1 MRKLLLLLVCALV
14 SIGTRASISVW
25 PTSTNGVDGYGIYNW
40 DNPGEIA
47 AFLNGTYEGTVYN
60 GSAKDDNWVTDLLPL
75 VKAAETVKIGGSA
88 DSPKEPIGTTDLQAL
103 ELLTGVK
110 YLRLDNC
117 FPAEG
122 TDFSQIKI
130 GSSALLDATMPIGL
144 TKDQIKQA
152 NDALKATASGL
163 KTTSGITGTVTT
175 TTTHQYWYELNGQTL
190 EYTGA
195 DAAEGATITLTNYD
209 VEVPLTAAAGYPII
223 KYTNSKNNNK
233 SESATAN
240 DVISG
245 GKIIPEY
252 VPVALTEVD
261 NPSFSYNGTAY
272 PFNYGVDANGITTQD
287 IWNWG
292 GTPDPIPSGT
302 QLDVEHN
309 YSYTYKF
316 RRTDWGATEEDTYTY
331 NGEPL
336 IDPVDGHKY
345 ALIPN
350 LQSETHRYQFDITTS
365 EYKYTYTDLN
375 GATQNYPAEGVLSSP
390 DDDMKYTLQYTGQ
403 VGPLTMTTEVTKEL
417 TVDGST
423 IYVNE
428 AGTLSDADYMF
439 TNAQNT
445 NFKSSKNITV
455 MGEVNNTDLDYL
467 KADNFAS
474 AKLIDVSETT
484 KASGATYGTL
494 TSAATD
500 AALFLPRAVTKA
512 ELITLEAPNNNSR
525 TCAYVEKEDEDG
537 NRVMHVYANS
547 GSVANLAPVVDN
559 KTAIYFLKYYGENG
573 DTWAGA
579 NYTSGNEDF
588 RLGLGA
594 LHAISMDFT
603 NYQAYLMPD
612 FRHLTSDTHFL
623 TVAQNDAK
631 GTEAV
636 NFTLDTD
643 ASNYKYTD
651 DVWVVS
657 TYKAGDNVGKTYGKV
672 QAIDNEGNKTYQ
684 TLTTIGESAL
694 ITYIREEGKMEQAAP
709 FLSQE
714 QQNASRVIFV
724 TKDGVSMTESDI
736 ECISYMN
743 CNKLDFLD
751 ANVSDANLLAL
762 DNDNV
767 KYIAL
772 PDNSAAITATSP
784 DDFSFSKCAS
794 LLSVASYNTTTNT
807 YRVHSTKNLDEN
819 GDQIESVYVVTSLI
833 RPKPEKRSTG
843 NMANG
848 LDKVEFTGYFNNLD
862 IATPVNT
869 TNCGLHDAGSITV
882 ADFTNA
888 VFPDNHDMN
897 FNAAGWENLTSIN
910 LPTSNQMT
918 VIPANCLNNNQS
930 LTDLCIPYNYQVIE
944 DGALW
949 LTGVD
954 HLTTTDANGALV
966 DNGDKTWTLSA
977 NIKQLG
983 LPSESG
989 HVSVTV
995 FPQNL
1000 GVEEIYSLAV
1010 TTPLC
1015 YADVFPANSAYG
1027 WGGDDPLKPYCRDR
1041 YYNGG
1046 NKMEAWAVLHY
1057 PSQESYDKTAGA
1069 KQTSYDLMQK
1079 LYTDVNKEFTK
1090 KEQTGAVDANGK
1102 PIAWPT
1108 HYEGYRAY
1116 NQATAGLTWNDWT
1129 VNRESTT
1136 EGWIN
1141 GGEHIP
1147 DNNQPTGTQKNDYDF
1162 TGYEGWHQI
1171 VLSMA
1176 TYVEPAEKIDKEGE
1190 IVREYVE
1197 AGWFTFC
1204 IPFNMSNK
1212 QVLEMLG
1219 VPKSE
1224 GNVVCKLYAADGTLL
1239 EDNVESPIMPDI
1251 RQLSSVTREKGSG
1264 SNNNKVTLRLTQNLY
1279 GRTTE
1284 GYTDYLEIT
1293 HNENSETHKYVT
1305 AEPSNASSNI
1315 DDRLCLIGG
1324 RPYVIKAY
1332 RRKQIVDGKDIYAI
1346 KGQNIAKAILTR
1358 YADQFGIESSIVD
1371 NTKYESYLSY
1381 EQLGP
1386 TTGEG
1391 ANLKTLRFAKPYE
1404 NHRVQAVRAGANSA
1418 YLTYEV
1424 NENNEVVTKKYYYTM
1439 IGQFWDQDLP
1449 HYSIYM
1455 AKGKWY
1461 RYDEPAWVNKYKWD
1475 AYKCVILA
1483 TQEIDNTKGFGYRD
1497 ESKSVYPEPEEGT
1510 TDKLNDT
1517 FSLKFLDGR
1526 NDDDFDGN
1534 GTAAK
1539 YVFAFD
1545 DDGVMEFDE
1554 SGNEVTTIKELDGED
1569 LTIDATDCKIYNMSG
1584 QYVGSSLNGLGKG
1597 MYIVNGKKY
1606 VVK

>member
-1 MRKLLLLLVCALV
+1 MLCV
-14 SIGTRASISVW
+14 SIGAWASISVW

-40 DNPGEIA
+40 ENPGEIA
-47 AFLNGTYEGTVYN
+47 AFLNGTYDGTVYN
-60 GSAKDDNWVTDLLPL
+60 GNDADANWVTNLLPL
-75 VKAAETVKIGGSA
+75 VKAAETVKLGGNA
-88 DSPKEPIGTTDLQAL
+88 DQPKEPIGTADLQAL
-103 ELLTGVK
+103 EKLTKVK
-110 YLRLDNC
+110 YLRMDNC
-117 FPAEG
+117 FAEEG
-122 TDFSQIKI
+122 TDFSLIKI

-223 KYTNSKNNNK
+223 KYTNSKNNSK

-252 VPVALTEVD
+252 VPVALTEIATTLYT
-261 NPSFSYNGTAY
+261 YNGTTYDPANEWWLD
-272 PFNYGVDANGITTQD
+272 PDGTVNSPYGGPGLPAGTKLDGSTT
-287 IWNWG
+287 
-292 GTPDPIPSGT
+292 
-302 QLDVEHN
+302 

-316 RRTDWGATEEDTYTY
+316 RRTDWGATDEDTYTY

-428 AGTLSDADYMF
+428 AGTLSDADFMF

-455 MGEVNNTDLDYL
+455 LGEVNNTDLGYL
-467 KADNFAS
+467 GATNFAS

-500 AALFLPRAVTKA
+500 AALFLPKAVTKD
-512 ELITLEAPNNNSR
+512 ELITLEEPNFGSR
-525 TCAYVEKEDEDG
+525 TCAYVEKEDEEG

-547 GSVANLAPVVDN
+547 GSVANLAPIVDN
-559 KTAIYFLKYYGENG
+559 KTGIYFLKHYASDG
-573 DTWAGA
+573 DSFAGA
-579 NYTSGNEDF
+579 NNTAGNEDF

-594 LHAISMDFT
+594 LHAISMDFS
-603 NYQAYLMPD
+603 NYHASMMPD
-612 FRHLTSDTHFL
+612 FTHLTSDTHFL
-623 TVAQNDAK
+623 TVGQNTNQTVTTYD
-631 GTEAV
+631 
-636 NFTLDTD
+636 FTADVA
-643 ASNYKYTD
+643 ASNYKYGP

-657 TYKAGDNVGKTYGKV
+657 TYKSGDNVSKAYQGKSLE
-672 QAIDNEGNKTYQ
+672 A
-684 TLTTIGESAL
+684 IGETAL
-694 ITYIREEGKMEQAAP
+694 ITYIRVQDKMEQAAP
-709 FLSQE
+709 FLSDDQK
-714 QQNASRVIFV
+714 NASRVIFV

-843 NMANG
+843 NMATG

-910 LPTSNQMT
+910 LPTSDQMT

-1027 WGGDDPLKPYCRDR
+1027 WGGDDPSKPYSRER

-1090 KEQTGAVDANGK
+1090 KEQSGAVDANGNA
-1102 PIAWPT
+1102 IAWPT

-1141 GGEHIP
+1141 GGNGIP
-1147 DNNQPTGTQKNDYDF
+1147 DNDQPTGTLKNDYDF

-1176 TYVEPAEKIDKEGE
+1176 TYVEPAEKIEDGE
-1190 IVREYVE
+1190 IVRDYEE
-1197 AGWFTFC
+1197 AGLYTFC
-1204 IPFNMSNK
+1204 IPYNMTYE
-1212 QVLEMLG
+1212 QVVEWLG
-1219 VPKSE
+1219 VPKSTDKVINRLNGE
-1224 GNVVCKLYAADGTLL
+1224 QVN
-1239 EDNVESPIMPDI
+1239 ENIMPEI
-1251 RQLSSVTREKGSG
+1251 HQLLSVEREKGTG
-1264 SNNNKVTLRLTQNLY
+1264 GKNNVVTFKLTKNLY
-1279 GRTTE
+1279 NYYKKDEIYTYYLSIDNAGTVPNIEVVNAQPKNTE
-1284 GYTDYLEIT
+1284 IPGNPIT
-1293 HNENSETHKYVT
+1293 LK
-1305 AEPSNASSNI
+1305 A
-1315 DDRLCLIGG
+1315 G

-1332 RRKQIVDGKDIYAI
+1332 KRVNEVNGVDEFKIS
-1346 KGQNIAKAILTR
+1346 GQNIAKMIMTR
-1358 YADQFGIESSIVD
+1358 YADQFELKHSAVENG
-1371 NTKYESYLSY
+1371 LY
-1381 EQLGP
+1381 EQLGD
-1386 TTGEG
+1386 GD
-1391 ANLKTLRFAKPYE
+1391 LLTLRFAIPYE
-1404 NHRVQAVRAGANSA
+1404 GHKIQAMRAGGNSA
-1418 YLTYEV
+1418 YLDYTEDGK
-1424 NENNEVVTKKYYYTM
+1424 THKYYYTM
-1439 IGQFWDQDLP
+1439 VGQYWEQPLP
-1449 HYSIYM
+1449 LYSIYM
-1455 AKGKWY
+1455 ARGKWY
-1461 RYDEPAWVNKYKWD
+1461 RYTDKNKKYMWD
-1475 AYKCVILA
+1475 PYKCIIMA
-1483 TQEIDNTKGFGYRD
+1483 TKEQVKTEGDKHYGEGYRD
-1497 ESKSVYPEPEEGT
+1497 AELVKIPKITG
-1510 TDKLNDT
+1510 TDKLDGE
-1517 FSLKFLDGR
+1517 FKLGYLDGR
-1526 NDDDFDGN
+1526 DDDDFEN
-1534 GTAAK
+1534 FESSK
-1539 YVFAFD
+1539 YMFTFD
-1545 DDGVMEFDE
+1545 DDIVEIDDE
-1554 SGNEVTTIKELDGED
+1554 GNESTAIKQLDGVD
-1569 LTIDATDCKIYNMSG
+1569 LTIQPDNCKVYNMSG
-1584 QYVGSSLNGLGKG
+1584 QYVGNSLNGLGKG
-1597 MYIVNGKKY
+1597 MYIVNGKKF

>member
-25 PTSTNGVDGYGIYNW
+25 QTSTNGVDGYGIYNW
-40 DNPGEIA
+40 DNPGDIA
-47 AFLNGTYEGTVYN
+47 AFLNGDYQGTVYN
-60 GSAKDDNWVTDLLPL
+60 ENDADADWVTNLLPL
-75 VKAAETVKIGGSA
+75 VKTAETVKLGGNA
-88 DSPKEPIGTTDLQAL
+88 DQPKEPIGTADLQAL
-103 ELLTGVK
+103 EKLTNVK
-110 YLRLDNC
+110 YLRMDNC

-122 TDFSQIKI
+122 TDFSKIKI
-130 GSSALLDATMPIGL
+130 GSSALIDATMPIGL
-144 TKDQIKQA
+144 TKEQIEQA
-152 NDALKATASGL
+152 NNALKATATGL

-195 DAAEGATITLTNYD
+195 DAAEGATITLTDYD
-209 VEVPLTAAAGYPII
+209 VEVPLTAAAGYPVI

-252 VPVALTEVD
+252 VPVALTEID
-261 NPSFSYNGTAY
+261 KPSFSYNGKPY
-272 PFNYGVDANGITTQD
+272 PFNWGVDANGVTTQD
-287 IWNWG
+287 IWDWG
-292 GTPDPIPSGT
+292 GTPNPIPSGT

-316 RRTDWGATEEDTYTY
+316 RRTDWGATDEDTYTY
-331 NGEPL
+331 DGEPL

-390 DDDMKYTLQYTGQ
+390 DDDMKYTLQYTGE

-455 MGEVNNTDLDYL
+455 LGEVNNTDLDYL

-500 AALFLPRAVTKA
+500 AALFLPKAVTKD
-512 ELITLEAPNNNSR
+512 ELITLEEPNFGSR
-525 TCAYVEKEDEDG
+525 TCAYVEKEDEEG

-547 GSVANLAPVVDN
+547 GSVANLAPIVDN
-559 KTAIYFLKYYGENG
+559 KTGIYFLKHYASDG
-573 DTWAGA
+573 DSFAGA
-579 NYTSGNEDF
+579 NNTEGNEAF
-588 RLGLGA
+588 RLGLGD
-594 LHAISMDFT
+594 LHAISMDFS
-603 NYQAYLMPD
+603 NYHASMMPD
-612 FRHLTSDTHFL
+612 FTHLTSDTHFL
-623 TVAQNDAK
+623 TVGQNTNQTVTTYD
-631 GTEAV
+631 
-636 NFTLDTD
+636 FTADVA
-643 ASNYKYTD
+643 ASNYKYGP

-657 TYKAGDNVGKTYGKV
+657 TYKSGDNVSKAYQGKSLE
-672 QAIDNEGNKTYQ
+672 A
-684 TLTTIGESAL
+684 IGETAL
-694 ITYIREEGKMEQAAP
+694 ITYIRVEDKMEQAAP
-709 FLSQE
+709 FLSDD

-897 FNAAGWENLTSIN
+897 FNAAGWGKLTSIN
-910 LPTSNQMT
+910 LPTSDQMT
-918 VIPANCLNNNQS
+918 VIPANCLNNNS
-930 LTDLCIPYNYQVIE
+930 NLTYLCVPYNYEYIE
-944 DGALW
+944 DGAFW
-949 LTGVD
+949 LTGLG
-954 HLTTTDANGALV
+954 HITTTDAAGAEV
-966 DNGDKTWTLSA
+966 DNGPHTWTISA
-977 NIKQLG
+977 NVKCLG
-983 LPSESG
+983 TERENYNG
-989 HVSVTV
+989 EVVNTV
-995 FPQNL
+995 FPQNV
-1000 GVEEIYSLAV
+1000 GVEDIYCLAV
-1010 TTPLC
+1010 RVPKC
-1015 YADVFPANSAYG
+1015 YANVFPQNASYG
-1027 WGGDDPLKPYCRDR
+1027 WGGWDSKQPYCRDR

-1046 NKMEAWAVLHY
+1046 KQSEAWAVLHY
-1057 PSQESYDKTAGA
+1057 PSLETFNTSAGDKEDSYDDMK
-1069 KQTSYDLMQK
+1069 K
-1079 LYTDVNKEFTK
+1079 LYTDVNKVYTK
-1090 KEQTGAVDANGK
+1090 KEQTGAVDANGV

-1108 HYEGYRAY
+1108 QSQGNRSY
-1116 NQATAGLTWNDWT
+1116 NQASLGLTWNEWAGGTGDDVPYGGT
-1129 VNRESTT
+1129 VNQRLEV
-1136 EGWIN
+1136 G
-1141 GGEHIP
+1141 
-1147 DNNQPTGTQKNDYDF
+1147 QPYSLSSAPATVTGAAGDYPF
-1162 TGYEGWHQI
+1162 TNYMGWHQI
-1171 VLSMA
+1171 VLSLA
-1176 TYVEPAEKIDKEGE
+1176 TYFEPDEKIVAEK
-1190 IVREYVE
+1190 IVREYE
-1197 AGWFTFC
+1197 DAGYFTFC
-1204 IPFNMSNK
+1204 IPYNMTYK
-1212 QVLEMLG
+1212 QVVEMLG
-1219 VPKSE
+1219 VPKSTDK
-1224 GNVVCKLYAADGTLL
+1224 VVNKLNGT
-1239 EDNVESPIMPDI
+1239 EVTSDIMPEI
-1251 RQLSSVTREKGSG
+1251 RQLSSVTRKKGSNG
-1264 SNNNKVTLRLTQNLY
+1264 ENNIVMLRLTPNLF
-1279 GRTTE
+1279 GAPTE
-1284 GYTDYLEIT
+1284 GYTGYLQIT
-1293 HNENSETHKYVT
+1293 YNENSETHQLVS
-1305 AEPSNASSNI
+1305 AEPYNASSNI
-1315 DDRLCLIGG
+1315 DDRLSLIGG

-1332 RRKQIVDGKDIYAI
+1332 KRVQYDESGKDLYKIS
-1346 KGQNIAKAILTR
+1346 GQNIAKSILTR
-1358 YADQFGIESSIVD
+1358 YADQFGIENSIVQ
-1371 NTKYESYLSY
+1371 NTTYESYLSY
-1381 EQLGP
+1381 EQLGNG
-1386 TTGEG
+1386 TD
-1391 ANLKTLRFAKPYE
+1391 LTLRFAKPYE
-1404 NHRVQAVRAGANSA
+1404 NHKVQALRDGENSA
-1418 YLTYEV
+1418 YLTYDV
-1424 NENNEVVTKKYYYTM
+1424 NENGETVKKKYYYTM
-1439 IGQFWDQDLP
+1439 IGQFWDQPLP
-1449 HYSIYM
+1449 LYSIYM
-1455 AKGKWY
+1455 AKGNWY
-1461 RYDEPAWVNKYKWD
+1461 RYTDESKGYTWD
-1475 AYKCVILA
+1475 RYKCVIMA
-1483 TQEIDNTKGFGYRD
+1483 TQELVKDNSDKHYGGGYRD
-1497 ESKSVYPEPEEGT
+1497 NSSTGSVYPTPVSGDLLT
-1510 TDKLNDT
+1510 QDMVI
-1517 FSLKFLDGR
+1517 KFLDGR
-1526 NDDDFDGN
+1526 DDDDFDGN
-1534 GTAAK
+1534 GTSAK
-1539 YVFAFD
+1539 YIFSFD
-1545 DDGVMEFDE
+1545 DDGIVEFGED
-1554 SGNEVTTIKELDGED
+1554 GNQLTAIKQLDGED
-1569 LTIDATDCKIYNMSG
+1569 MTIGTGNGKVYNMSG
-1584 QYVGSSLNGLGKG
+1584 QYVGNTLNGLSKG
-1597 MYIVNGKKY
+1597 LYIVNGKK
-1606 VVK
+1606 VIVK

>member
-1 MRKLLLLLVCALV
+1 MLSV
-14 SIGTRASISVW
+14 SIGMRASISVF
-25 PTSTNGVDGYGIYNW
+25 PTSTNGVNGYGIYNW

-47 AFLNGTYEGTVYN
+47 DFLSGNYQGTVFN
-60 GSAKDDNWVTDLLPL
+60 DGIEDVNWVTDLLPL
-75 VKAAETVKIGGSA
+75 VKAAETVKLGGNA
-88 DSPKEPIGTTDLQAL
+88 DSPKEPIGTADLQAL

-117 FPAEG
+117 FPAED
-122 TDFSQIKI
+122 TDFSKIKI
-130 GSSALLDATMPIGL
+130 GSTALIDATMPIGL
-144 TKDQIKQA
+144 TKDQIEQA
-152 NDALKATASGL
+152 NTALKATATGL

-175 TTTHQYWYELNGQTL
+175 TTTHQYWFELNGQTL
-190 EYTGA
+190 EYTGTN
-195 DAAEGATITLTNYD
+195 AAEGATITLTNYD

-272 PFNYGVDANGITTQD
+272 TLNYGVDANGVTTQD
-287 IWNWG
+287 VWGWG
-292 GTPDPIPSGT
+292 GTPNPLPSGT

-316 RRTDWGATEEDTYTY
+316 RRTDWGATDEDTYTY

-336 IDPVDGHKY
+336 IDLVDGHKY

-390 DDDMKYTLQYTGQ
+390 DDDMKYTLQYTGE

-455 MGEVNNTDLDYL
+455 LGEVNNTDLDYL

-500 AALFLPRAVTKA
+500 AALFLPKAVTKD
-512 ELITLEAPNNNSR
+512 ELIVLEEPNFGSR
-525 TCAYVEKEDEDG
+525 TCAYVEKEDENG
-537 NRVMHVYANS
+537 NRVMHVYACQ

-559 KTAIYFLKYYGENG
+559 KTALYFLKRYTSTG

-579 NYTSGNEDF
+579 NYTSGNEAF

-603 NYQAYLMPD
+603 NYQAYMMPN
-612 FRHLTSDTHFL
+612 FTHLTSDTHFL

-631 GTEAV
+631 GTDDV

-657 TYKAGDNVGKTYGKV
+657 TYKANDNVGKTYG
-672 QAIDNEGNKTYQ
+672 NSQ
-684 TLTTIGESAL
+684 TLTTIGETAL

-709 FLSQE
+709 FLSEE

-751 ANVSDANLLAL
+751 ATVSDANLLAL

-833 RPKPEKRSTG
+833 RPKPENRSTG

-862 IATPVNT
+862 IETPVNT

-910 LPTSNQMT
+910 LPTSDQMT
-918 VIPANCLNNNQS
+918 VIPANCLNNNSS
-930 LTDLCIPYNYQVIE
+930 LTYLCIPYNYKVIE

-1027 WGGDDPLKPYCRDR
+1027 WGGDDSSKPYSRER

-1046 NKMEAWAVLHY
+1046 DKMEAWAVLHY
-1057 PSQESYDKTAGA
+1057 PSQESYDKTAGE
-1069 KQTSYDLMQK
+1069 KQSSYDLMQK

-1090 KEQTGAVDANGK
+1090 KEQSGAVDANGNA
-1102 PIAWPT
+1102 IAWPT

-1141 GGEHIP
+1141 GGDGIP
-1147 DNNQPTGTQKNDYDF
+1147 DNDQPTGTKKNDYDF

-1176 TYVEPAEKIDKEGE
+1176 TYVEPAEKIIGE
-1190 IVREYVE
+1190 NIVRDYEE
-1197 AGWFTFC
+1197 AGLYTFC
-1204 IPFNMSNK
+1204 IPYNMTYE
-1212 QVLEMLG
+1212 QVVEWLG
-1219 VPKSE
+1219 VPKSTGKVINRLNGVKVDE
-1224 GNVVCKLYAADGTLL
+1224 N
-1239 EDNVESPIMPDI
+1239 IMPEI
-1251 RQLSSVTREKGSG
+1251 HQLLSVEREKGTG
-1264 SNNNKVTLRLTQNLY
+1264 GNNNVVTFRLTKNLY
-1279 GRTTE
+1279 NYYLRDNEIYTYYLDVDNSGTE
-1284 GYTDYLEIT
+1284 PNIQVVNAQPHNNEIAGNPIT
-1293 HNENSETHKYVT
+1293 LK
-1305 AEPSNASSNI
+1305 A
-1315 DDRLCLIGG
+1315 G

-1332 RRKQIVDGKDIYAI
+1332 KRVNVVNGVDEFKIS
-1346 KGQNIAKAILTR
+1346 GQNIAKMIMTR
-1358 YADQFGIESSIVD
+1358 YADQFELKHSAVENG
-1371 NTKYESYLSY
+1371 LY
-1381 EQLGP
+1381 EQLGD
-1386 TTGEG
+1386 GD
-1391 ANLKTLRFAKPYE
+1391 LLTLRFAIPYE
-1404 NHRVQAVRAGANSA
+1404 GHKIQAMRAGGDGA
-1418 YLTYEV
+1418 YLEYTEDG
-1424 NENNEVVTKKYYYTM
+1424 KAHKYYYTM
-1439 IGQFWDQDLP
+1439 VGQYWEQPLP
-1449 HYSIYM
+1449 LYSIYM
-1455 AKGKWY
+1455 ARGKWY
-1461 RYDEPAWVNKYKWD
+1461 RYTDASKDYKWD
-1475 AYKCVILA
+1475 PYKCIIMA
-1483 TQEIDNTKGFGYRD
+1483 TKELVKTEGDKHYGEGYRD
-1497 ESKSVYPEPEEGT
+1497 ANLVKIPNITG
-1510 TDKLNDT
+1510 TDKLDSE
-1517 FSLKFLDGR
+1517 FKLGYLDGR
-1526 NDDDFDGN
+1526 DDDDFEN
-1534 GTAAK
+1534 FASSK

-1545 DDGVMEFDE
+1545 DGIEELDEEGNQLTDIKQLDGV
-1554 SGNEVTTIKELDGED
+1554 D
-1569 LTIDATDCKIYNMSG
+1569 LTIQPDNCKVYNMSG
-1584 QYVGSSLNGLGKG
+1584 QYVGNSLNGLGKG